1 MNNIITQEILSA
13 FREGDHKAFEIIFLT
28 YYNRVKFLIYSFIKS
43 NADAEDIT
51 EELFA
56 NLWANHTTVNLNKSF
71 HSYLHTVAYNAA
83 INFLKH
89 KLVHQAYVSC
99 NLDQRYSPSSEDE
112 MICKE
117 TSLLIDMLVD
127 KMPNQ
132 RKHIF
137 ILSRYKGM
145 NNGEIATFLN
155 TTKRNVETQLSLA
168 IKELRKALLIYYLLL
183 FIS

>member
-1 MNNIITQEILSA
+1 MNSIITQETLSA
-13 FREGDHKAFEIIFLT
+13 FREGDHKAFEIIFLA
-28 YYNRVKFLIYSFIKS
+28 YYSKVKFLINSFIKS
-43 NADAEDIT
+43 DADAEDLT
-51 EELFA
+51 EELFV
-56 NLWANHTTVNLNKSF
+56 NLWVNHISVDTNKSF

-89 KLVHQAYVSC
+89 KLVHETYISC
-99 NLDQRYSPSSEDE
+99 HLDSRYSPSSEDE

-117 TSLLIDMLVD
+117 TSLLIDIFVN
-127 KMPNQ
+127 KMPAQ
-132 RKHIF
+132 RRQIF

-168 IKELRKALLIYYLLL
+168 IKELRKVSLIYFL
-183 FIS
+183 FMS